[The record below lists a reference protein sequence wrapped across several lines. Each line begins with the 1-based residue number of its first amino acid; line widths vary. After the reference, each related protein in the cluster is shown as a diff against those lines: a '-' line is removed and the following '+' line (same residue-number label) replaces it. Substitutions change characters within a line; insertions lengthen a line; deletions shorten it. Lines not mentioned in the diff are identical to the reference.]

1 MMSFMSL
8 LVQAIKM
15 EELYMHAIIVG
26 CGRLGSTIARYLGE
40 DGHDVVII
48 DNDRE
53 RLNNVE
59 SSFNGIKIKGIEFDT
74 DTLMEAGIDKA
85 DIFLAL
91 TPDDNKNIM
100 ACKIAKD
107 IFGVKKVI
115 GRVSNLNM
123 ESAYVDLGI
132 DVINP
137 IKLAVNSLNKK
148 MFS

>member
-1 MMSFMSL
+1 
-8 LVQAIKM
+8 
-15 EELYMHAIIVG
+15 MHVIIVG

-40 DGHDVVII
+40 NGHDVVII
-48 DNDRE
+48 DNDGE

-107 IFGVKKVI
+107 IFQVKKVI

-123 ESAYVDLGI
+123 ESAYLDLSI

-137 IKLAVNSLNKK
+137 IKLAVNSLNEK